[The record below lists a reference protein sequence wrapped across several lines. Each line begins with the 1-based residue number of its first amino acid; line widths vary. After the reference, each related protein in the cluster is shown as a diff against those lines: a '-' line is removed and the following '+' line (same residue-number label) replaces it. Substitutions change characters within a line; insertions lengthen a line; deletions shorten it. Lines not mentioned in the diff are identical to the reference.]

1 MLQRAATAQPTQRT
15 QPAQAVQ
22 RADGGGQPRIG
33 VPDNEAELRAISIL
47 RSELRSQVEAVTELR
62 QELTNQLAQAQA
74 VNDRAGANEIMS
86 RIRTLETRSA
96 TLQQQI
102 LQADD
107 AIATALARGVGSNE
121 GVSITIP
128 PAPMPPVMSFPR
140 PGVDEDVFVA
150 TILSMTLVFAFLGV
164 LLYRWGWRR
173 AKKQFAAAGSS
184 DPAQIQ
190 NLQQAVDVIA
200 VEVERISEGQRF
212 VSKLLN
218 ERLEAA
224 APERERVLVPK
235 DSAERR

>member
-1 MLQRAATAQPTQRT
+1 MPQRAATAQPAQRT
-15 QPAQAVQ
+15 QAAQAAQ
-22 RADGGGQPRIG
+22 RADAADQPRIG
-33 VPDNEAELRAISIL
+33 VPRNQAELEAVSLL
-47 RSELRSQVEAVTELR
+47 RSELRSQVEAVTKLR
-62 QELTNQLAQAQA
+62 QEMTNQLAQAQA
-74 VNDRAGANEIMS
+74 FGDRAGTNEITS

-107 AIATALARGVGSNE
+107 AIATALARGFGSSE
-121 GVSITIP
+121 GGSFTMVPAPVMP
-128 PAPMPPVMSFPR
+128 PAMSFPG
-140 PGVDEDVFVA
+140 PGVDERFFMGTV
-150 TILSMTLVFAFLGV
+150 LSMTLVFAFLGV

-173 AKKQFAAAGSS
+173 GKKQVASVGSS

-190 NLQQAVDVIA
+190 NLQQAIDVIA

-218 ERLEAA
+218 ERFEGA

-235 DSAERR
+235 DNAGR

>member
-1 MLQRAATAQPTQRT
+1 MPQRTTAQPAQRT

-22 RADGGGQPRIG
+22 RADAAGQPRIG
-33 VPDNEAELRAISIL
+33 VPGSEAELRAISIL

-74 VNDRAGANEIMS
+74 VGDRAGANEVMS
-86 RIRTLETRSA
+86 RIRTLEARSG

-128 PAPMPPVMSFPR
+128 PAPMPPIMSFPR
-140 PGVDEDVFVA
+140 PGVDEDVFVG

-164 LLYRWGWRR
+164 LLYRWGGRR
-173 AKKQFAAAGSS
+173 ARKQFAAAGPS

-218 ERLEAA
+218 ERLEGA
-224 APERERVLVPK
+224 APEREHVLVPK
-235 DSAERR
+235 GDVERR

>member
-1 MLQRAATAQPTQRT
+1 MPQRAAATS
-15 QPAQAVQ
+15 QPAQRPQPAQVTQ
-22 RADGGGQPRIG
+22 RAEAAGQPRIG
-33 VPDNEAELRAISIL
+33 IPDNEAELRAISVL

-107 AIATALARGVGSNE
+107 AIATALARGVGSSE
-121 GVSITIP
+121 GVSVTVP
-128 PAPMPPVMSFPR
+128 PFPMPPVMGFPR
-140 PGVDEDVFVA
+140 PGVDEDVFVG

-218 ERLEAA
+218 ERLEGTALA
-224 APERERVLVPK
+224 ERELAPK
-235 DSAERR
+235 GGSERR

>member
-1 MLQRAATAQPTQRT
+1 MPQRAATAQPAQRT
-15 QPAQAVQ
+15 QPAQAAQ
-22 RADGGGQPRIG
+22 RADAGGQPRIG

-62 QELTNQLAQAQA
+62 QELTNQLAQARA
-74 VNDRAGANEIMS
+74 VDDGAGANEVIA

-121 GVSITIP
+121 GVTFTIP

-140 PGVDEDVFVA
+140 RGVDEEVVVTA
-150 TILSMTLVFAFLGV
+150 LLSITLVFAFLGV

-173 AKKQFAAAGSS
+173 AKKQFASAGSS

-218 ERLEAA
+218 ERFEGA

-235 DSAERR
+235 DNAGR

>member
-1 MLQRAATAQPTQRT
+1 MQQPTTAQPARRT

-33 VPDNEAELRAISIL
+33 VPESEAELRAISIL

-86 RIRTLETRSA
+86 RIRTLEARSA

-121 GVSITIP
+121 GVSISIP

-140 PGVDEDVFVA
+140 PGVDEEVVI
-150 TILSMTLVFAFLGV
+150 TGMLGMTLLFAFLGV

-173 AKKQFAAAGSS
+173 AKKQFAAPGSS

-212 VSKLLN
+212 VSKLLT
-218 ERLEAA
+218 ERLEGAA
-224 APERERVLVPK
+224 SERERVLVPK